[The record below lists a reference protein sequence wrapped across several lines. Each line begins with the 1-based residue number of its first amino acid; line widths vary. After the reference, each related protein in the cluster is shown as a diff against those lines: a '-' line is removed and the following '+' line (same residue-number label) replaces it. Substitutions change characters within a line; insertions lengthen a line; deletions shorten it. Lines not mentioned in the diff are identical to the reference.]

1 MKLSDGDANL
11 VVKSLRNEL
20 VTLQDYAGG
29 LASGNAYWPTQRN
42 SVSLLDTVKEFIQG
56 ENTTTRAGI
65 ETNRS
70 TVIRIM

>member
-42 SVSLLDTVKEFIQG
+42 NVSLLDTVKEFIQG
-56 ENTTTRAGI
+56 ENKTTGAVQG
-65 ETNRS
+65 S
-70 TVIRIM
+70 TVP